1 MSAIT
6 TTLVQ
11 INSDTDMDEKHQA
24 FEKCNSLIL
33 PFYSHRNPNI

>member
-24 FEKCNSLIL
+24 FEKCNNTSIL
-33 PFYSHRNPNI
+33 QSP